1 MESPAKKHPPPS
13 DIAVPRSLFS
23 PSDFAVFEQVDAGI
37 FLHHPHTGAI
47 ATLNQQACELYG
59 YSPDDMRRFN
69 ISVLHP
75 GEYPYTAEEALRRFK
90 EAAAGHAQLFE
101 WKTKN
106 KNGRDL
112 WVEVN
117 LKAVTVGDR
126 EYILAMVRDISRR
139 KLAEQ
144 RLLLQRSYFALLQEA
159 APAIMKQTDYLE
171 TLKTLITR
179 SCSLVGASHGF
190 IYLADD
196 TQNVLKLEAT
206 VALPSGA
213 LSPEI
218 AAGAGPVG
226 KTWCTSEPVIVS
238 SPRSLTGETGNSPDQ
253 FGVLICIPLKNNS
266 QVLGVLGLCSSELD
280 QQPSE
285 DEVNLLLRF
294 AELATVALENSRL
307 YRTMRT
313 ELTESKDAETALKLS
328 ENLYRKLFNS
338 VHDAIYVM
346 EITPEGMPGNIV
358 EANEAAC
365 RKLGYTRDEL
375 LRLTSADIVPLEF
388 RGDVREKIELLYAQN
403 HVLTESAYITKEG
416 VTIPVEVTTHL
427 FYLDSH
433 PCAVVIAR
441 DIAERKRVEKEI
453 ARLDRLSLIGAM
465 AAGIGHEIRNPLT
478 TVRGFLQV
486 LNSKDDYAKHKNY
499 FDLMIQ
505 ELDRANSIITELL
518 SLAKNKAV
526 DLRPGN
532 LNSIISILLPL
543 LEAGAILYNKT
554 VKTELA
560 DIPDIPLDEKEIRQ
574 LILNLVRNG
583 LDAMPPGGVLT
594 ITTTCLDNEIVL
606 SVKDQG
612 KGIPLDLTEKIG
624 TPFFTTK
631 EYGVG
636 LGLAVCY
643 SIAARHN
650 AAVRFESDSS
660 GTIFFVH
667 FRMHA

>member
-1 MESPAKKHPPPS
+1 MESPAKKHPPS
-13 DIAVPRSLFS
+13 DIAIPRSLFS
-23 PSDFAVFEQVDAGI
+23 PSDFAIFEQVDEGI
-37 FLHHPHTGAI
+37 FFHHPHTGAI
-47 ATLNQQACELYG
+47 VALNQRACEIYG

-75 GEYPYTAEEALRRFK
+75 AEYPYTAEEALRRFK

-106 KNGRDL
+106 KNGRDI

-117 LKAVTVGDR
+117 LKAVSVDDR
-126 EYILAMVRDISRR
+126 EYILAMVKDISRR
-139 KLAEQ
+139 KLSEQ
-144 RLLLQRSYFALLQEA
+144 RLLLQRSYYALLQEA
-159 APAIMKQTDYLE
+159 APAIMKQTDYME

-179 SCSLVGASHGF
+179 SSSLIGASHGF

-196 TQNVLKLEAT
+196 TQKVLKLEAT
-206 VALPSGA
+206 VAINAEALNSEVSSG
-213 LSPEI
+213 S
-218 AAGAGPVG
+218 GPVG
-226 KTWCTSEPVIVS
+226 KTWLTGEPVVIS
-238 SPRSLTGETGNSPDQ
+238 SPRSLTEGIDNSTDQ
-253 FGVLICIPLKNNS
+253 FGILICIPLRNS
-266 QVLGVLGLCSSELD
+266 TRVLGVLGLCSSEID
-280 QQPSE
+280 QRPSE
-285 DEVNLLLRF
+285 DEIDLLLRF
-294 AELATVALENSRL
+294 AELATIALENSQL
-307 YRTMRT
+307 YKAMRT
-313 ELTESKDAETALKLS
+313 ELAESKDAETALKLS

-346 EITPEGMPGNIV
+346 EITPEGMPGKII

-375 LRLTSADIVPLEF
+375 LQLTSADIVPLEF
-388 RGDVREKIELLYAQN
+388 RGDVREKVELLYAQN

-416 VTIPVEVTTHL
+416 MTIPVEVTTHL
-427 FYLDSH
+427 FYLDSS
-433 PCAVVIAR
+433 PCAVAIAR

-486 LNSKDDYAKHKNY
+486 LNNKDEYAKHKNY

-505 ELDRANSIITELL
+505 ELDRANSIITEFL

-554 VKTELA
+554 VKTELE
-560 DIPDIPLDEKEIRQ
+560 DISDIPLDEKEIRQ
-574 LILNLVRNG
+574 LVLNLVRNG
-583 LDAMPPGGVLT
+583 LDAMPPGGTLT
-594 ITTTCLDNEIVL
+594 ITTACLDNEIVL

-650 AAVRFESDSS
+650 ATVHFESDSS
-660 GTIFFVH
+660 GTTFFVH
-667 FRMHA
+667 FKTHS

>member
-1 MESPAKKHPPPS
+1 MESPVKKHTPNE
-13 DIAVPRSLFS
+13 IAIPRSLFS
-23 PSDFAVFEQVDAGI
+23 PSDLAIFEQIDEGI

-47 ATLNQQACELYG
+47 VTLNQCACELYG

-75 GEYPYTAEEALRRFK
+75 AEYPYTAEEALRRFK

-106 KNGRDL
+106 KNGRDI
-112 WVEVN
+112 WIEVN
-117 LKAVTVGDR
+117 LKAVSVEDR
-126 EYILAMVRDISRR
+126 DYILAMVKDISRR
-139 KLAEQ
+139 KLSEQ

-159 APAIMKQTDYLE
+159 APDIMKQTNFLE
-171 TLKTLITR
+171 TLKTIITR
-179 SCSLVGASHGF
+179 SCALIGASQGF
-190 IYLADD
+190 IYLEDEPRS
-196 TQNVLKLEAT
+196 VLKREAT
-206 VALPSGA
+206 LALSAEA

-218 AAGAGPVG
+218 TSGANPVG
-226 KTWCTSEPVIVS
+226 KAWLTGEPVIVS
-238 SPRSLTGETGNSPDQ
+238 NPRSLMEGTDNLTEQ
-253 FGVLICIPLKNNS
+253 FGTLICLPLKNS
-266 QVLGVLGLCSSELD
+266 SRVIGVLGLCSSEID
-280 QQPSE
+280 QKPSA
-285 DEVNLLLRF
+285 DEVDLLLRF
-294 AELATVALENSRL
+294 SELATISVENAKL
-307 YRTMRT
+307 HKTMRL
-313 ELTESKDAETALKLS
+313 ELAESKDAETALKLS

-338 VHDAIYVM
+338 VHDAICVV
-346 EITPEGMPGNIV
+346 EITPDGMPGMII

-365 RKLGYTRDEL
+365 RKLGYTRDEML
-375 LRLTSADIVPLEF
+375 ELTSAEIVPLEY

-403 HVLTESAYITKEG
+403 HVLSESAYITKEG
-416 VTIPVEVTTHL
+416 VTIPVEVTSHL
-427 FYLDSH
+427 FYLDSR
-433 PCAVVIAR
+433 PCTVSIAR

-486 LNSKDDYAKHKNY
+486 LNSKDEYAKHKNY

-505 ELDRANSIITELL
+505 ELDRANSIITEFL

-554 VKTELA
+554 VKTELM
-560 DIPDIPLDEKEIRQ
+560 DIPDVPLDEKEIRQ

-583 LDAMPPGGVLT
+583 LDAMPPGGALT
-594 ITTTCLDNEIVL
+594 ITTVCLDNEIVL

-650 AAVRFESDSS
+650 ATVNFDSDSS
-660 GTIFFVH
+660 GTTFYVH
-667 FRMHA
+667 FKLH